1 MVLWIFFFVD
11 CNYSNGCYFVDKQKC
26 QVAKTTQQFMWNSS
40 KLIRF
45 IPHGPMRFIN
55 YINFLV
61 HCCKC

>member
-1 MVLWIFFFVD
+1 MVLGYFFVD
-11 CNYSNGCYFVDKQKC
+11 CNYSNGCYSVDKQKC

-55 YINFLV
+55 
-61 HCCKC
+61 